1 MKALVVFGTR
11 PEIIKLAPIVFK
23 LQEKMEVRV
32 FHTRQHDELADDVI
46 KFFKITPDF
55 NERTMLNM
63 TEERRSGR
71 IGQIMRAVNPDV
83 VIVQGD
89 TFTTYAAAFTAFL
102 LQKPVLH
109 LEAGLRTYRKY
120 SPFPEEMFRRLVSNL
135 ADFHF
140 VPTKTSEE
148 NLLSEGIPKD
158 RIFVSGNTIV
168 DAANIALARV
178 DETTAMEEIH
188 KYNHDPDLDEMLKT
202 KQLVIITAHRR
213 ENIGQPL
220 KDICTTMKRLSE
232 KYDDMLFLWV
242 LHKNP
247 NVREIVF
254 NEMRER
260 PSNMKFAEAFTYPTM
275 LYFLSRAHLIL
286 TDSGGIQEEVVSLH
300 KPVIILREDTERP
313 EVIDYGLGFLVGTDI
328 DLIMKTFAKLHDDKE
343 FYDKLTKLDNPFGD
357 GKTADRVLEF
367 LTSYECQEY
376 LKSYPHNVAHK
387 FEKRISW

>member
-1 MKALVVFGTR
+1 MKALVIFGTR

-55 NERTMLNM
+55 NERTMLHM

-71 IGQIMRAVNPDV
+71 IGQIVRAVNPDV

-135 ADFHF
+135 SDFHF
-140 VPTKTSEE
+140 VPTENSRQ
-148 NLLSEGIPKD
+148 NLLSEGIPED

-168 DAANIALARV
+168 DAANMALSRI
-178 DETTAMEEIH
+178 DEKTAMEEIH
-188 KYNHDPDLDEMLKT
+188 KYNHDKDLDEMLAT
-202 KQLVIITAHRR
+202 KKLVIITAHRR

-220 KDICTTMKRLSE
+220 KDICTTMKRLADRY
-232 KYDDMLFLWV
+232 KDLLFLWV

-254 NEMRER
+254 NEMREK
-260 PSNMKFAEAFTYPTM
+260 PKNMKFAEAFTYPTM
-275 LYFLSRAHLIL
+275 LYFLNKAHLIL

-328 DLIMKTFAKLHDDKE
+328 DKIITAFAQLHEDTA
-343 FYDKLTKLDNPFGD
+343 FYDKLTKIDNPFGD
-357 GKTADRVLEF
+357 GKTSDRVLEF
-367 LTSYECQEY
+367 LTTYEVQEY
-376 LKSYPHNVAHK
+376 LKNYPESVAHK
-387 FEKRISW
+387 FKTRITW

>member
-1 MKALVVFGTR
+1 MKALVIFGTR
-11 PEIIKLAPIVFK
+11 PEIIKLAPIIFK
-23 LQEKMEVRV
+23 LQKKMEVRV

-55 NERTMLNM
+55 NERTMLHM

-71 IGQIMRAVNPDV
+71 IGQIIRAVNPDI

-102 LQKPVLH
+102 LQKPILH
-109 LEAGLRTYRKY
+109 LEAGLRTYRKF

-140 VPTKTSEE
+140 VPTETSKK
-148 NLLSEGIPKD
+148 NLLSEGIPED

-168 DAANIALARV
+168 DAANMVMGRIDEKKAL
-178 DETTAMEEIH
+178 EEIH
-188 KYNHDPDLDEMLKT
+188 KYNHDADLDEMLENK
-202 KQLVIITAHRR
+202 KLVIITAHRR

-220 KDICTTMKRLSE
+220 KDICTTMKRLAE
-232 KYDDMLFLWV
+232 KYKDMLFLWV

-260 PSNMKFAEAFTYPTM
+260 PINLKFAEAFAYPTM
-275 LYFLSRAHLIL
+275 LYFLNRAHIIL

-328 DLIMKTFAKLHDDKE
+328 ELIMSTFGRLHDDKE
-343 FYDKLTKLDNPFGD
+343 FYDGLTKLENPFGD
-357 GKTADRVLEF
+357 GKTSDRVLEF
-367 LTSYECQEY
+367 LTSYEVQEY
-376 LKSYPHNVAHK
+376 LKSYPLDVAHK
-387 FEKRISW
+387 FEKRITW

>member
-1 MKALVVFGTR
+1 MKALVIFGTR
-11 PEIIKLAPIVFK
+11 PEIIKLAPVIFK
-23 LQEKMEVRV
+23 LNEKMEVRV

-55 NERTMLNM
+55 NERTMLHM

-71 IGQIMRAVNPDV
+71 IGQIIRAINPDII
-83 VIVQGD
+83 IVQGD

-102 LQKPVLH
+102 LRKPVLH
-109 LEAGLRTYRKY
+109 LEAGLRTFRKY

-140 VPTKTSEE
+140 VPTTTSKQ
-148 NLLSEGIPKD
+148 NLLNEGIPED
-158 RIFVSGNTIV
+158 RIVVSGNTIV
-168 DAANIALARV
+168 DAANMAIKRIDGVASI
-178 DETTAMEEIH
+178 TEIH
-188 KYNHDPDLDEMLKT
+188 KYNHDDDLDEMLAT
-202 KQLVIITAHRR
+202 KELVVITSHRR

-220 KDICTTMKRLSE
+220 KRICSSAKQLAA
-232 KYDDMLFLWV
+232 KYENLLFIWV

-254 NEMRER
+254 NELKDR
-260 PSNMKFAEAFTYPTM
+260 PKNLKFVEALTYPTM
-275 LYFLSRAHLIL
+275 LYFLDKAHLIL

-313 EVIDYGLGFLVGTDI
+313 EVVEYGLGFMVGTDMEK
-328 DLIMKTFAKLHDDKE
+328 IMSTFAKLNDDIAYYKE
-343 FYDKLTKLDNPFGD
+343 LTKLENPFGD

-367 LTSYECQEY
+367 LTSEEVEEY
-376 LKSYPHNVAHK
+376 LKNYPENSNHVFK
-387 FEKRISW
+387 TRIEW